1 MSVGDGAGPKPPDLH
16 VGGPAWE
23 EQPAEFSGGVI
34 RAPRWPGLSPGE
46 EGGSGRHRRLP
57 SARLGPRMA
66 QLSSEAGISQLPQII
81 SALIEWG
88 PDNVI
93 MHHIPQ
99 FI

>member
-1 MSVGDGAGPKPPDLH
+1 MRVGDGARPKPPEPCA
-16 VGGPAWE
+16 GGPAWDK
-23 EQPAEFSGGVI
+23 QPAEFSEGVI
-34 RAPRWPGLSPGE
+34 RAPRWLGLSPE
-46 EGGSGRHRRLP
+46 EGGSGGHRSLP
-57 SARLGPRMA
+57 VSQARPRMA
-66 QLSSEAGISQLPQII
+66 QLPSQAGISQLPQII

>member
-1 MSVGDGAGPKPPDLH
+1 MKVEDGAGPKPPDPYAD
-16 VGGPAWE
+16 GPAWDK
-23 EQPAEFSGGVI
+23 QPAEFSGSVI
-34 RAPRWPGLSPGE
+34 RAPRWLGLSPE
-46 EGGSGRHRRLP
+46 EGGSGGHRSLP
-57 SARLGPRMA
+57 ISQARPRTA
-66 QLSSEAGISQLPQII
+66 QLSSQAGISQLPQII